1 MLTIVAS
8 AINGTTAAADET
20 KSWEVV
26 THTEISRPSTK
37 AGVSQLPAQDS
48 TSAPRARQDQIP
60 QESPTEILERAKA
73 AKKFREM
80 SAQADNKQRSARAY
94 PPVSADECQEVEG
107 ADRPEG
113 VVLDHNYWCH
123 TGDYKLAT
131 MVCTA
136 TGCKEKS
143 HFRYRLNT
151 LGTVKSG
158 ARSVAFV
165 SSIKTIS
172 IREGEP
178 GFKNRVVTLDM
189 KCTKS
194 TGSTCKG
201 DPLNK
206 QGQSISKWLASPSA
220 YFTLSSPETGSIN
233 TDKVSWHEF
242 AATSTLDGG
251 DTKPVPTGANSFRC
265 DSATYAGTH
274 SGCVYDKTT
283 ELFYDMDVAD
293 PEVNETAQH
302 IIDAQTGRV
311 PTFPDWAGKTVP
323 GSALSGK
330 PLTRVFHDK
339 AQRDANHRQAVKTCK
354 EHFGAD
360 YASRGLECDEYPF
373 QSTTQGAASGDNKYS
388 ARALDGGDNGRGGT
402 KLGQFYTRQR
412 VLDGDAFYVLVV
424 Q

>member
-1 MLTIVAS
+1 ML
-8 AINGTTAAADET
+8 AIIAGGTSGTTAAAKEPNT
-20 KSWEVV
+20 WEVV
-26 THTEISRPSTK
+26 THREVTPPSTK
-37 AGVSQLPAQDS
+37 GAATIPGPQDSPDARLAAQDPIS
-48 TSAPRARQDQIP
+48 
-60 QESPTEILERAKA
+60 QESPAEILERAKA
-73 AKKFREM
+73 AKKFRKM
-80 SAQADNKQRSARAY
+80 SAQADSRHRSARAY
-94 PPVSADECQEVEG
+94 PPVSANECQEVEG

-113 VVLDHNYWCH
+113 TVLDHNYWCH

-131 MVCTA
+131 FICST
-136 TGCKEKS
+136 TGCKERS
-143 HFRYRLNT
+143 YFRYRLNT
-151 LGTVKSG
+151 LGTVKPG
-158 ARSVAFV
+158 TRSVAFV
-165 SSIKTIS
+165 SGVKVIAL
-172 IREGEP
+172 REGEP

-194 TGSTCKG
+194 TGSKCKS

-206 QGQSISKWLASPSA
+206 QSQSISKWLASPSA

-242 AATSTLDGG
+242 TATSTLDGG
-251 DTKPVPTGANSFRC
+251 DTKPVTTGANSFRC

-274 SGCVYDKTT
+274 AGCVYDKTT

-323 GSALSGK
+323 GSATSGK

-373 QSTTQGAASGDNKYS
+373 QSTTQGANSGDNKYS

-402 KLGQFYTRQR
+402 KLGQFYNRQR